1 MHTVEMLGHAL
12 DLAAQ
17 LGYMVREEWLAG
29 PTGSSGG
36 GCVLKGRK
44 LLFLD
49 LATGPDEQ
57 LHQILETLRC
67 DPDALGLPMPQA
79 LRDLLAARKVA

>member
-1 MHTVEMLGHAL
+1 MHTIEILGHAL
-12 DLAAQ
+12 DLAAR
-17 LGYMVREEWLAG
+17 LGYSVREEWLAG
-29 PTGSSGG
+29 PTGCPGG

-67 DPDALGLPMPQA
+67 DPDALRLPMPQA
-79 LRDLLAARKVA
+79 LGDLLGRRKVA

>member
-1 MHTVEMLGHAL
+1 
-12 DLAAQ
+12 
-17 LGYMVREEWLAG
+17 
-29 PTGSSGG
+29 
-36 GCVLKGRK
+36 
-44 LLFLD
+44 

>member
-1 MHTVEMLGHAL
+1 MHTVELLGYAL

-17 LGYMVREEWLAG
+17 LGYAVREEWLAG
-29 PTGSSGG
+29 PTGCPGG

-57 LHQILETLRC
+57 LHQVLDTLRC
-67 DPDALGLPMPQA
+67 DPDALRQAMPQ
-79 LRDLLAARKVA
+79 